1 MINISIRSKKEMVE
15 ELDNL
20 AKLEKV
26 DRAQLIRKLIEKGL
40 FEEKLTMAV
49 ALYQK
54 GDTLE
59 RAASLAN
66 VSLWDLID
74 FLHVRGIS
82 TQFNIQEEK
91 LLLANALKQKYPELS
106 QKILEL

>member
-1 MINISIRSKKEMVE
+1 MVE

-26 DRAQLIRKLIEKGL
+26 DRAQLIRKIIEKGIG
-40 FEEKLTMAV
+40 EEKLTMAV

-74 FLHVRGIS
+74 FFHIQGIS

-91 LLLANALKQKYPELS
+91 ILISNALKLKYPDLS
-106 QKILEL
+106 KKILEM

>member
-26 DRAQLIRKLIEKGL
+26 DRAQLIRRIIEKGL
-40 FEEKLTMAV
+40 TEEKLTMAV

-59 RAASLAN
+59 KAASRAN

-74 FLHVRGIS
+74 FLHVRGIT
-82 TQFNIQEEK
+82 TQFNMNEEK
-91 LLLANALKQKYPELS
+91 LLLSNALRQNYPELS
-106 QKILEL
+106 KKILDL